1 MVTVAAAQMESANQA
16 LVANAVHS
24 VVSVARVLVAVV
36 RVQVVKVTDAKA
48 LVVVIAAKPLLN
60 YFYKID
66 MRQQL

>member
-1 MVTVAAAQMESANQA
+1 MVSVAAALMENVSQA

-24 VVSVARVLVAVV
+24 VEIVARVLVAVV
-36 RVQVVKVTDAKA
+36 RVQVVKATDVKA
-48 LVVVIAAKPLLN
+48 LVVANAAKPLLN